1 MNDRETRCYSGEV
14 RAEQYDNAP
23 THILG
28 YGSVFNSRSEP
39 LWGFREII
47 KPGAFDDVLND
58 DVRGLFNHD
67 PNFILGRSS
76 AGTLSLS
83 VDERGLRYD
92 IVAPDTPTI
101 CDLVLSPMLRGD
113 INQSSFAFRV
123 ARDGESWYED
133 DEGIVI
139 REITRISRLYDVSP
153 VTYPA
158 YQDADSGVRSMKA
171 WQEARASGA
180 LKCVFRSIR
189 SRIGI
194 EVRSAIRIHSIN
206 RELNFFY
213 RFLTRFCAAFH

>member
-76 AGTLSLS
+76 AGTLSLWHCCKVS
-83 VDERGLRYD
+83 DE
-92 IVAPDTPTI
+92 A
-101 CDLVLSPMLRGD
+101 
-113 INQSSFAFRV
+113 AFCLIQRP
-123 ARDGESWYED
+123 Y
-133 DEGIVI
+133 
-139 REITRISRLYDVSP
+139 ISKTL
-153 VTYPA
+153 
-158 YQDADSGVRSMKA
+158 
-171 WQEARASGA
+171 
-180 LKCVFRSIR
+180 
-189 SRIGI
+189 
-194 EVRSAIRIHSIN
+194 
-206 RELNFFY
+206 
-213 RFLTRFCAAFH
+213 LTRR

>member
-180 LKCVFRSIR
+180 LKKAVNERM
-189 SRIGI
+189 
-194 EVRSAIRIHSIN
+194 A
-206 RELNFFY
+206 RERLLTLLNV
-213 RFLTRFCAAFH
+213 

>member
-1 MNDRETRCYSGEV
+1 MTVKRAVTAGRCG
-14 RAEQYDNAP
+14 RNNMIMPRP
-23 THILG
+23 TFWAMARYLTVVQNLCG
-28 YGSVFNSRSEP
+28 DFG
-39 LWGFREII
+39 EII

-171 WQEARASGA
+171 WQKRGR
-180 LKCVFRSIR
+180 V
-189 SRIGI
+189 
-194 EVRSAIRIHSIN
+194 VR
-206 RELNFFY
+206 
-213 RFLTRFCAAFH
+213 